1 MPYLPVF
8 TMNRTTNAVVIRTI
22 CLLISLTATSQAF
35 AAELADTDWP
45 WWRGPNSNGI
55 AAEGQRPPITWSTE
69 ENVVWRADVPG
80 RGHSSPIVVG
90 QRVLLTTADEAAGV
104 QSVVCFDRK
113 SGRQLWQT
121 DINEGGLPKEIHSKN
136 THASPTLASDGQ
148 RVFATFYNHDGVQL
162 AALDLTGEVLWQKKA
177 APFVPKQYVYGYAPS
192 PLIYKQTV
200 IVASDFPGEGSS
212 LAAFDMATGREV
224 WRTDRPKNT
233 SYSSPIVG
241 NVAGRD
247 QLLTSGANRVNSY
260 DPATGKELW
269 ECIGPAD
276 ATCGT
281 LVWEGDLVF
290 ASGGFPQRETLAV
303 RADGSAEVVWEVKQK
318 CYESSLLAYDGYIYG
333 VNTSGIVFCWQADT
347 GEEKW
352 KVRLGG
358 AFSASPILAGGN
370 IYLSNEKGVTY
381 IFPPDPGEFRL
392 LAKNELGEESFAT
405 PTIARSQIF
414 LRVAAGSGDARREML
429 FCLGDSR

>member
-1 MPYLPVF
+1 ML
-8 TMNRTTNAVVIRTI
+8 TMNRNTNALAAGMI
-22 CLLISLTATSQAF
+22 CLSLFLATFSPGI
-35 AAELADTDWP
+35 AAELTDTDWP

-55 AAEGQRPPITWSTE
+55 AADGQRPPTTWSAE
-69 ENVVWRADVPG
+69 VNVVWRADVPG

-90 QRVLLTTADEAAGV
+90 QRVLLTTADESAGV

-113 SGRQLWQT
+113 TGRQFWTT
-121 DINEGGLPKEIHSKN
+121 DVNEGGLPKEIHNKN
-136 THASPTLASDGQ
+136 THASPTLACDGE
-148 RVFATFYNHDGVQL
+148 RVFATFHNHDSVQL

-177 APFVPKQYVYGYAPS
+177 ALFVPKQYVYGYAPS
-192 PLIYKQTV
+192 PLVYKQTV

-212 LAAFDMATGREV
+212 LAAFDVATSREV
-224 WRTDRPKNT
+224 WRTDRPMNT

-241 NVAGRD
+241 NVAGRE
-247 QLLTSGANRVNSY
+247 QLLMSGANRVNSY
-260 DPATGKELW
+260 DPATGKALW
-269 ECIGPAD
+269 ECIGSAD

-281 LVWEGDLVF
+281 LVWDDNVVF

-303 RADGSAEVVWEVKQK
+303 RADGSAKVVWQVKQK
-318 CYESSLLAYDGYIYG
+318 CYESSLLAHDGHIYG
-333 VNTSGIVFCWQADT
+333 VNTTGIVFCWQADT

-381 IFPPDPGEFRL
+381 VFPPDPGEFRL

-405 PTIARSQIF
+405 PTIVASQIF
-414 LRVAAGSGDARREML
+414 LRVAAGDGDARRETL
-429 FCLGDSR
+429 YCIGE